1 MENMQEKDNK
11 MGFVQKLI
19 EDTNNGDWD
28 FYWKY
33 NEGSDTYTLNKPKH
47 YLSGLNF
54 TTANKNKYI
63 IFPNGAGL
71 ESESLGE
78 LEIAVRGSLLGT
90 MNQMIE
96 MYLAGKELT
105 PDAKAALAEQEKNK
119 SVEPKTK
126 VVEKTTKKSA

>member
-1 MENMQEKDNK
+1 

-33 NEGSDTYTLNKPKH
+33 NEGSDIYTLNKPKH

-71 ESESLGE
+71 DSESLGE
-78 LEIAVRGSLLGT
+78 LEIAVRSSLLGT

-105 PDAKAALAEQEKNK
+105 PDAEEALAEQEKNK
-119 SVEPKTK
+119 NAEPKTK
-126 VVEKTTKKSA
+126 AIAEKPTKKSA